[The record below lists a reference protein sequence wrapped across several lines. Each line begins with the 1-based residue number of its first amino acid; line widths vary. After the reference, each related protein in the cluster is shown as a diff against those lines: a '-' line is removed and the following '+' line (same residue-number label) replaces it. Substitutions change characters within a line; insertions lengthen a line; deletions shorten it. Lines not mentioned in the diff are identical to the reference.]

1 MKEKLLNLSFVLLA
15 FFSFKSVESKEKP
28 KVIVAYV
35 TSWSSVKPDPF
46 LMTHINYAFGHV
58 SQDFKGVRVSNESRL
73 REVVT
78 LRTKNPKLKV
88 LLSIGGWG
96 SGNFSEMAASDT
108 LRKSFAK
115 DCSAKV
121 KEFDL
126 DGIDID
132 WEYPTSNA
140 AGISASPADY
150 YNFTLLM
157 RDIREEIGKKKLL
170 TLATAASAEFIDFKG
185 INPYIDFVNVMTY
198 DMATPPFHH
207 AGLYRSEFTKGLSVE
222 EAILKH
228 FNAGVPYDKLVMG
241 IPFYG
246 RGNKEIG
253 GFTNYR
259 NILELKGYERKWD
272 EVSKVPYLVDSA
284 GNFVCTYEDSESI
297 AYKTEFI
304 KKMGLLGGMYW
315 DYAGDTNDAVLA
327 KKVKKGLL

>member
-1 MKEKLLNLSFVLLA
+1 M
-15 FFSFKSVESKEKP
+15 
-28 KVIVAYV
+28 
-35 TSWSSVKPDPF
+35 
-46 LMTHINYAFGHV
+46 
-58 SQDFKGVRVSNESRL
+58 
-73 REVVT
+73 
-78 LRTKNPKLKV
+78 
-88 LLSIGGWG
+88 
-96 SGNFSEMAASDT
+96 
-108 LRKSFAK
+108 
-115 DCSAKV
+115 
-121 KEFDL
+121 
-126 DGIDID
+126 
-132 WEYPTSNA
+132 
-140 AGISASPADY
+140 
-150 YNFTLLM
+150 
-157 RDIREEIGKKKLL
+157 

-327 KKVKKGLL
+327 KK